1 MKKIAIDA
9 RMYGKGFGLA
19 RYVESLVH
27 GLEKSESEFS
37 YTLYLKPEE
46 VKNYRDNG
54 GKFEVI
60 EAPFHWYGWEEQT
73 SFLSLLNKGS
83 HDLVHFPHWNV
94 PIGYR
99 RPYIVTIH
107 DLIMFHFPRYEAT
120 TRSRPVFWLKDKVHR
135 FVVKHAARRAVEI
148 MTTSEFTKRDIVEH
162 LLVREEKI
170 SVAYQAP
177 YHDTK
182 SVQDWGVVQS
192 KLQMEKPYVLYV
204 GAAYPHKNLERLVE
218 AWSAVAPNVP
228 DYELVLVGSKSMW
241 YEKLEAHIQDLKIP
255 RIRLLGFVEDED
267 LTELYRHATVVV
279 FPSLYEGFGLPALEA
294 MSMGA
299 PVLASSSSSLPE
311 VLGEAA
317 YYIDPMDASQIA
329 HGLERVLLDHDMQIE
344 LKVRGREQ
352 AQLFSPLV
360 FIKKT
365 LSVYEKAFQNKT

>member
-27 GLEKSESEFS
+27 GLEKSGSEFS
-37 YTLYLKPEE
+37 YILYLKPEE
-46 VKNYRDNG
+46 VKNYRNNG

-73 SFLSLLNKGS
+73 AFLSLLNRGS

-99 RPYIVTIH
+99 RPYTVTIH

-135 FVVKHAARRAVEI
+135 FVVKHAARHAVGI
-148 MTTSEFTKRDIVEH
+148 ITTSDYTKRDIVENVH
-162 LLVREEKI
+162 IREEKI
-170 SVAYQAP
+170 SVTYQAP

-182 SVQDWGVVQS
+182 SVQDWDTVQS
-192 KLQMEKPYVLYV
+192 KLHMEKPYVLYV

-218 AWSAVAPNVP
+218 AWGMVYENVP
-228 DYELVLVGSKSMW
+228 DHELILVGSKSVW
-241 YEKLEAHIQDLKIP
+241 YEKLKAYTEHLKIP
-255 RIRLLGFVEDED
+255 RVRFLGFVEDRD

-294 MSMGA
+294 MSVGT
-299 PVLASSSSSLPE
+299 PVLASSTGSLPE

-317 YYIDPMDASQIA
+317 YYIDPLNIDQIA
-329 HGLERVLLDHDMQIE
+329 HGLESVLLDKYIQIE
-344 LKVRGREQ
+344 LKSKGREQ
-352 AQLFSPLV
+352 VQLFSDAA

-365 LSVYEKAFQNKT
+365 LSVYEKAFGIHL